1 MPARKR
7 PVSKQRSSSVSDR
20 SARSK
25 PAKTQAK
32 PSRGT
37 RAVKPAPKKGATG
50 ARATRPA
57 AKAPRAPV
65 RPTYDAETVKHMAR
79 EVAHWKAE
87 DLAHITKKAPLRRKE
102 FVTDSG
108 IPIPDLLTL
117 ADRKYEADEQ
127 LGLPGRFPFT
137 RGVQPTVYRG
147 RLWTMRMFA
156 GFGTPEDTNKRFKY
170 LIGHGV
176 TGLSTAFDMP
186 ALMGYDADHP
196 LSRGEVGKEG
206 VAISTLKDFELL
218 FDGIE
223 LDKVT
228 TSMTINASAIVALC
242 MYIAVAE
249 KQGVPMEKLGG
260 TIQND
265 MLKEYIAQKEWIV
278 APRPAVR
285 IVTDMI
291 EFCTKHMPKWN
302 PVSISGYHIRE
313 AGATAVQELAFTIAD
328 GIGYVEECIKR
339 GMNVDDFAPRLSYF
353 WDVHNDFFEE
363 IAKFRA
369 ARRMWARIMRERFGA
384 RDPRSMHLRT
394 HAQTA
399 GVSLT
404 AQQPYNN
411 VVRTGIQALAAV
423 LGGTQSLH
431 TNSMDETYAL
441 PTEESVTLA
450 LRTQQYIA
458 YESGVDRVVDPL
470 AGSYYVE
477 YLTDEMEARAMDYI
491 RRIDEM
497 GGIIRAVEEQFPQ
510 KEIGESAYRF
520 QREVEEGDRVILG
533 VNAFKSDTAA
543 PIDLL
548 KIDERVEHGQIER
561 VRKVRAERDDAAVQA
576 ALAKVEAAACSTENL
591 MPPVLEAVKA
601 YATLGE
607 ICDVFRKVWGQYREG
622 GVF

>member
-1 MPARKR
+1 MPPAR
-7 PVSKQRSSSVSDR
+7 RS
-20 SARSK
+20 
-25 PAKTQAK
+25 
-32 PSRGT
+32 
-37 RAVKPAPKKGATG
+37 PKKLRLVKSPRT
-50 ARATRPA
+50 ARASRATPGKAVSSEGKRRRPA
-57 AKAPRAPV
+57 LR
-65 RPTYDAETVKHMAR
+65 TYDAATVRQLTAAKKAWEQG
-79 EVAHWKAE
+79 EVARSTAR
-87 DLAHITKKAPLRRKE
+87 APARRTD
-102 FVTDSG
+102 FATDSG
-108 IPIPDLLTL
+108 IPIPTVVTPAERAREDLG
-117 ADRKYEADEQ
+117 D
-127 LGLPGRFPFT
+127 LGLPGQFPYT
-137 RGVQPTVYRG
+137 RGVQPTMYRG

-156 GFGTPEDTNKRFKY
+156 GFGTPADTNERFKY
-170 LIGHGV
+170 LMAHGT

-196 LSRGEVGKEG
+196 MSRGEVGKEG
-206 VAISTLKDFELL
+206 VAISTLRDFEIL
-218 FDGIE
+218 FDGIP
-223 LDKVT
+223 LDQVT

-278 APRPAVR
+278 PPRPAVR
-285 IVTDMI
+285 IVVDMI
-291 EFCTKHMPKWN
+291 DFCSRHMPRWH

-313 AGATAVQELAFTIAD
+313 AGATAVQELAFTLAD
-328 GIGYVEECIKR
+328 GIGYVEECVKR
-339 GMNVDDFAPRLSYF
+339 GMAVDDFAARLSFF

-369 ARRMWARIMRERFGA
+369 ARRIWARVMRERFGA
-384 RDPRSMHLRT
+384 RDPRSWQLRT

-411 VVRTGIQALAAV
+411 VVRTALQALAAV

-431 TNSMDETYAL
+431 TNSLDETYAL

-450 LRTQQYIA
+450 LRTQQLIA
-458 YESGVDRVVDPL
+458 HESGVDRVVDPL
-470 AGSYYVE
+470 GGSYYVE
-477 YLTDEMEARAMDYI
+477 YLTDEMEKRALEYL

-497 GGIIRAVEEQFPQ
+497 GGIIRAVEEGYPQ

-520 QREVEEGDRVILG
+520 QREVEEGERLIVG
-533 VNAFKSDTAA
+533 VNAFQSEQHE
-543 PIDLL
+543 PVQIL
-548 KIDERVEHGQIER
+548 KIDEQVAEGQIAR
-561 VRKVRAERDDAAVQA
+561 LGQVKAERNAAAVAA
-576 ALAKVEAAACSTENL
+576 ALAKVEVAARGTGNL

-607 ICDVFRKVWGQYREG
+607 ISDVFRKVWGQYREG
-622 GVF
+622 GIF